1 MNTCLRTVVLIAAIA
16 ASTTSGLALA
26 PTGGNPR
33 PRAEQT
39 TLSVVVEAIAAFLG
53 L

>member
-1 MNTCLRTVVLIAAIA
+1 MKTCLRTMVLIAAIA

-33 PRAEQT
+33 PRGQIS
-39 TLSVVVEAIAAFLG
+39 LFQVVEAVVAFLG

>member
-1 MNTCLRTVVLIAAIA
+1 MKNCLRTVVLIAAIA

-33 PRAEQT
+33 PRAEI
-39 TLSVVVEAIAAFLG
+39 TLSAVVEAIAAFLG